1 MFPPTQRTNKWVIP
15 HTRAKAQVKPLFL
28 SPKLA
33 EGPSEARRNNE
44 KGWICSSDWFIV
56 NIYSFIPVQ
65 SRLGPCKDK
74 TAVSKLSPVEA
85 VTCHASSCAIPLR
98 LWQGTQRE
106 TGRGRCAIR
115 ASRRRKQS
123 TVGLYWINSNIEDMS
138 REEGRECSKKNKPQK
153 KSLKYEPSEFQKQL
167 QNSRFPVQE
176 MWDSSDS
183 GFTTDIQ
190 ETGVGLNK

>member
-98 LWQGTQRE
+98 LWQGRQRE
-106 TGRGRCAIR
+106 TGRRCAIR

-138 REEGRECSKKNKPQK
+138 REEGRECSKKNKPK
-153 KSLKYEPSEFQKQL
+153 KKPKIWALRIPKATTKL
-167 QNSRFPVQE
+167 PV
-176 MWDSSDS
+176 SS
-183 GFTTDIQ
+183 
-190 ETGVGLNK
+190 TGNVGLIWPGVLQQIYSGDGRRFE